1 MEELSRREK
10 IKILLTIIVTI
21 VVEVTFYFIA
31 DLFGYRAHLLTPGFI
46 DNLIPFKTYFV
57 YLYMF
62 WYVMLFL
69 VPYILGVKDDP
80 QFKKYI
86 KSIYICLIIALS
98 IFIIY
103 PTVMERP
110 ELIVNNFS
118 DKILSILFAIGTP
131 TKCSPSMHV
140 ALSSLFILA
149 TTTSKKVRKPYKIF
163 VILASIGIIISTMFV
178 KEHYFIDIVTGV
190 LVGTIAWILTKID
203 FKKVVKK

>member
-1 MEELSRREK
+1 MKELSRREK

-21 VVEVTFYFIA
+21 VVEAIFYVIA
-31 DLFGYRAHLLTPGFI
+31 DLFGYRAHLLMPGFI
-46 DNLIPFKTYFV
+46 DNLIPFNTYFV
-57 YLYMF
+57 YLYIF

-86 KSIYICLIIALS
+86 KSIYICLVIALA

-103 PTVMERP
+103 PTIMERP
-110 ELIVNNFS
+110 ELIVNNLS
-118 DKILSILFAIGTP
+118 DKILSILFTIGTS

-140 ALSSLFILA
+140 ALSTLFILA

-163 VILASIGIIISTMFV
+163 VILTSIGIIISTMFV
-178 KEHYFIDIVTGV
+178 KEHYFIDIVTGI
-190 LVGTIAWILTKID
+190 LVGIISWALTRIN